1 MENFIRL
8 VVSEDISNAILEAR
22 RQGKY
27 NGKPHQF
34 MKHLVLLGLREY
46 RAQVEREALAA
57 CPAPEEPPH
66 TGAKIIPFPI
76 RQTDGTETEQPKGG
90 IQESIESFLHEMGY
104 IE

>member
-8 VVSEDISNAILEAR
+8 VVSDEISNAILEAR

-27 NGKPHQF
+27 YGKPHQF
-34 MKHLVLLGLREY
+34 IRHLVLLGLSEY
-46 RAQVEREALAA
+46 RAQIERKA
-57 CPAPEEPPH
+57 APEEPPH

-76 RQTDGTETEQPKGG
+76 RHTDGTETEQPQGD